1 MSSLVFYYAPYSS
14 AVTVHWVLE
23 ELGVPYE
30 KVKIDLKARDQDK
43 PSFRALNPN
52 GKVPT
57 LVVDGTP
64 IFESIAITAY
74 LGEMY
79 GVEKKLY
86 PAPGPKRGEV
96 LKWMVWTGVS
106 LGEAFS
112 RHQRNS
118 PQGHLPAEQRNEKAL
133 EAAKKDVEEHLG
145 ILEAELTKSPFLV
158 GGAFTFADL
167 YLASWGA
174 YLKMTSYDM
183 SKFPKVTDHINRCSA
198 RPAFGIAMAP

>member
-1 MSSLVFYYAPYSS
+1 MSNLVFYYAPYSS

-23 ELGVPYE
+23 ELGVSYE
-30 KVKIDLKARDQDK
+30 KVKIDLKQRDQDK

-64 IFESIAITAY
+64 LFESIAITAW
-74 LGEMY
+74 LGETY
-79 GVEKKLY
+79 GVEKGFY

-112 RHQRNS
+112 RYQHNN
-118 PQGHLPAEQRNEKAL
+118 PKGHIPADQHNDKARD
-133 EAAKKDVEEHLG
+133 AAKKDVDFHLG
-145 ILEAELTKSPFLV
+145 ILEAELTKSRFLV
-158 GGAFTFADL
+158 GSSFTFADL
-167 YLASWGA
+167 YVASWVS
-174 YLKMTSYDM
+174 YIQMTQYDL
-183 SKFPKVTDHINRCSA
+183 SKFPKLVDYVKGNTD
-198 RPAFGIAMAP
+198 RPAFGVAMAP